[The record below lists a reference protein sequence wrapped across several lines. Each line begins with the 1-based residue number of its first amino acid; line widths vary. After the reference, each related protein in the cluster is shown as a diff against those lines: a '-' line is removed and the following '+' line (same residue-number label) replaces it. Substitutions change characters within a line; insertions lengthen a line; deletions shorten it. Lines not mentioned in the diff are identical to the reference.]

1 MINASA
7 APPTI
12 APSPTMGT
20 QTKINEVAVVGHSL
34 IAALGSSTDLDNK
47 AGYFHGKVSA
57 SFDRQGVGIPPLKP
71 IIEAQLRDPKIKA
84 VAMMAFANQADMPPE
99 KFKEEITRLITLAKE
114 NNKKLILVTEPTNND
129 NGSRLGN
136 MEAMNQI
143 MRDLAKNNPNNIGL
157 VDVHKFS
164 TYNPKL
170 LHQAPAFSEEL
181 ARGIEAVATQTN
193 TSAVSPIARTL
204 STNTPAVLSTAQNP
218 LKVALNG
225 KVANIGVQYDPSGY
239 EQTKL
244 PNDRVLVKGPS
255 GALVVSLNPD
265 GNVMT
270 TYLNPE
276 EVKQL
281 PANTT
286 GSNDWLTTSMANSV
300 VWA

>member
-34 IAALGSSTDLDNK
+34 IAALGSSTNLDNK

-71 IIEAQLRDPKIKA
+71 IIEAQLRDPNIKA

-99 KFKEEITRLITLAKE
+99 KFQKEITRLITLAKE

-129 NGSRLGN
+129 DGSLLGN
-136 MEAMNQI
+136 MKAMNQI

-157 VDVHKFS
+157 VDVHEFS

-170 LHQAPAFSEEL
+170 LHQAPAFSKDL

-193 TSAVSPIARTL
+193 TSAVSPIARTP

-218 LKVALNG
+218 LKVKLNG
-225 KVANIGVQYDPSGY
+225 RVVNIGVQYDPSGY
-239 EQTKL
+239 EQTNL
-244 PNDRVLVKGPS
+244 PNDRVLVKGPK
-255 GALVVSLNPD
+255 GALVVSLNQD

-270 TYLNPE
+270 TYLNPK
-276 EVKQL
+276 EVEQL
-281 PANTT
+281 SANTT